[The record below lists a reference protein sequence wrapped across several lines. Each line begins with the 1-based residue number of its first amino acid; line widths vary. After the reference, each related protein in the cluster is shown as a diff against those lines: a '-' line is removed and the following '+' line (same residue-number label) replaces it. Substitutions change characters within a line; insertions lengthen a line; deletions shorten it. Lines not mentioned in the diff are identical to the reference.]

1 MITAADAIEPDVLWT
16 PSTRSPRRWV
26 YQRLGCSPCG
36 VIVEL
41 GGPEPVHIASGVRP
55 CDAESILSAM
65 NVANRTNSNGG
76 A

>member
-1 MITAADAIEPDVLWT
+1 MIIAADAIEPDVLFI
-16 PSTRSPRRWV
+16 PSAHPPKRWV

-65 NVANRTNSNGG
+65 NVASRTNNGG